1 MEARRRRKGAF
12 FRRNRLTI
20 IAVGIALLILALVVG
35 WVVSLSN
42 PYRSIL
48 RKADVDVE
56 KVQVKKDVVTLT
68 FEGDSV
74 GILSCRSALNAL
86 RAKKAPQTVHYIL
99 VKDGETIL
107 SGTVDRVGIK
117 QTNSS
122 PRVETL
128 DWEMTLLK
136 LKYELAQS
144 GISAETEA
152 YQTVGISGKTVRVT
166 VKTSPDGLRSVI
178 TALPAALESVNGQGG
193 GIVRCDVLFTQAEGV
208 FAAASYDLV
217 YGDTLYSS
225 AFYED

>member
-1 MEARRRRKGAF
+1 MEARRRRRGAF

-86 RAKKAPQTVHYIL
+86 RAKKAPQTVKNLTRVAPYARFRGIL
-99 VKDGETIL
+99 THPPPVVK
-107 SGTVDRVGIK
+107 
-117 QTNSS
+117 
-122 PRVETL
+122 
-128 DWEMTLLK
+128 W
-136 LKYELAQS
+136 
-144 GISAETEA
+144 AEKE
-152 YQTVGISGKTVRVT
+152 GK
-166 VKTSPDGLRSVI
+166 
-178 TALPAALESVNGQGG
+178 
-193 GIVRCDVLFTQAEGV
+193 
-208 FAAASYDLV
+208 
-217 YGDTLYSS
+217 
-225 AFYED
+225 